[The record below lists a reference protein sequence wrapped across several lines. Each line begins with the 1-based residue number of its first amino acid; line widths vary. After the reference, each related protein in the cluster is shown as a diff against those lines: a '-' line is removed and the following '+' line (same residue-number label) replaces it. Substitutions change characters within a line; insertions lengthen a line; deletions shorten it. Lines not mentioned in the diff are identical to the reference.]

1 MNIALAEPIEKG
13 LDMAKSTAFKAAS
26 FGAIGAT
33 AQFLTEPKDK
43 LKESAIGFGVGAGIY
58 LAGKGLFKLMRTL
71 PDEFETKSI
80 KSIENALDAAHVYNA
95 KLTSTAIP
103 LVNRIKEFLP
113 DDTSRS
119 KVFHYIQGTKVNKN
133 LKFDLNGKQI
143 TIKDQLTKEKD
154 KQQFFI

>member
-1 MNIALAEPIEKG
+1 MKPDKLLELTPDGDRVATRALIKELRKQYKDVSVEEFNRLAATMNIALAEPIEKG
-13 LDMAKSTAFKAAS
+13 LDMAKATAFKAAS

-80 KSIENALDAAHVYNA
+80 KSIENALDAA
-95 KLTSTAIP
+95 
-103 LVNRIKEFLP
+103 
-113 DDTSRS
+113 
-119 KVFHYIQGTKVNKN
+119 
-133 LKFDLNGKQI
+133 
-143 TIKDQLTKEKD
+143 QLYH
-154 KQQFFI
+154 